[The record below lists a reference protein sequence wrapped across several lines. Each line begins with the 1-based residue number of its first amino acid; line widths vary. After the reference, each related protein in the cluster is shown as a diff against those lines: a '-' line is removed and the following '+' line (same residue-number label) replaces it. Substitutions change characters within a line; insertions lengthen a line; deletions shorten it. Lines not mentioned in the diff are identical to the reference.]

1 MATEKKETKKTTE
14 TKAKTS
20 RAKKTAPKVEEI
32 VTASEPEEKI
42 IPEEIIEEKPEDI
55 QEPAKKNDL
64 DGVAFT
70 MTVKVK
76 TRLNVRAGASK
87 EAKIIRQLPDGAKVP
102 VFEIKDGWARIGDG
116 EWAMADYLK

>member
-20 RAKKTAPKVEEI
+20 RAKKTAPEVEEI

-42 IPEEIIEEKPEDI
+42 IEEKPEDI
-55 QEPAKKNDL
+55 QEPAPEIIEK
-64 DGVAFT
+64 
-70 MTVKVK
+70 TVKVK
-76 TRLNVRAGASK
+76 TRLNVRSGASK
-87 EAKIIRQLPDGAKVP
+87 EAKIIRQLENGKKVS

>member
-14 TKAKTS
+14 TKPKATKT
-20 RAKKTAPKVEEI
+20 KKAAPKVEEI

-42 IPEEIIEEKPEDI
+42 IPEEIIEK
-55 QEPAKKNDL
+55 
-64 DGVAFT
+64 
-70 MTVKVK
+70 TVKVK
-76 TRLNVRAGASK
+76 TRLNVRNGASK

>member
-14 TKAKTS
+14 TKPKATKT
-20 RAKKTAPKVEEI
+20 KKAAPKVEEI
-32 VTASEPEEKI
+32 ITASEPEEKI
-42 IPEEIIEEKPEDI
+42 IPEEIIEEKPEPI
-55 QEPAKKNDL
+55 QK
-64 DGVAFT
+64 
-70 MTVKVK
+70 TVKVK

>member
-20 RAKKTAPKVEEI
+20 RAKKTAPEVEEI

-42 IPEEIIEEKPEDI
+42 IPEEKPEDI
-55 QEPAKKNDL
+55 QEPAPENIEK
-64 DGVAFT
+64 
-70 MTVKVK
+70 TVRVK

-87 EAKIIRQLPDGAKVP
+87 EAKIIRQLENGKKVS